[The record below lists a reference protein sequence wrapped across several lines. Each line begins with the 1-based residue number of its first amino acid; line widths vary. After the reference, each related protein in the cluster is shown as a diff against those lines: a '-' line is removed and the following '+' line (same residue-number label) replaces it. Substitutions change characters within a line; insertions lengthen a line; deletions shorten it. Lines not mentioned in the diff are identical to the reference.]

1 MIFLFRELLRKN
13 KAIPKEECFSILE
26 KETRGVLSVMGDEG
40 YPYGMPMNHFYDPE
54 DGNIWFHC
62 GKKGHRLDSLKKERK
77 VSFCVFEKGTKTE
90 GDWALSVRSVIV
102 FGKIEIIADLKTVAE
117 ITAKLSRK
125 FTSDEEYIKS
135 EIEKFGKET
144 VLLKL
149 VPEHISGK
157 KVKES

>member
-1 MIFLFRELLRKN
+1 MR
-13 KAIPKEECFSILE
+13 
-26 KETRGVLSVMGDEG
+26 
-40 YPYGMPMNHFYDPE
+40 
-54 DGNIWFHC
+54 
-62 GKKGHRLDSLKKERK
+62 KKGHRLDSLKKEQK

-102 FGKIEIIADLKTVAE
+102 FGKIEIIEDLKTVAE